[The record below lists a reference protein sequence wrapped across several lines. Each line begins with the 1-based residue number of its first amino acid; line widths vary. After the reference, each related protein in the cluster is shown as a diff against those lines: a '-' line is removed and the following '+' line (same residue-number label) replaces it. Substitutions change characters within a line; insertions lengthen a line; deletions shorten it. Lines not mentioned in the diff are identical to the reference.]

1 MRRFGAVFFAL
12 AAAIAPL
19 AAGAGDEKAEQ
30 AVYRGRLFLGGGAA
44 SPGVID
50 VQITID
56 HLSTNEELAELAPLM
71 AAGETNRLFVKAKAF
86 KTGALQYLRTSGLR
100 IDFNLAFEK
109 KTEGGKRIFLV
120 AENQSAD
127 PTSSLMIFG
136 EEQIKRG
143 LFLVVA
149 IDLNEGDK
157 GEGKIYQEARVKFSA
172 GGDFELLNYRMTPL
186 LIVNIVRK

>member
-1 MRRFGAVFFAL
+1 MRKFGAVFFTL

-19 AAGAGDEKAEQ
+19 AAGAGDERAEQ
-30 AVYRGRLFLGGGAA
+30 AVYRGRLFLGGAAA

-86 KTGALQYLRTSGLR
+86 RTGALQYLRTSGLR
-100 IDFNLAFEK
+100 IDFHLAFEK
-109 KTEGGKRIFLV
+109 KTKTGKRIFLV

-127 PTSSLMIFG
+127 PTSSLKMIG
-136 EEQIKRG
+136 EEQFKRD

-149 IDLNEGDK
+149 LDLNEEDK

-172 GGDFELLNYRMTPL
+172 GGDFELVSYRTTPL
-186 LIVNIVRK
+186 LIVNVVRK